1 MTLFH
6 FVVLFLGIVAGA
18 VASISG
24 FGIGSILT
32 PLLASQAG
40 TKAAVAAVSIPH
52 VLGTAVR
59 FWTLRHHINRRVL
72 LGFGLMSAAGGLT
85 GALLNA
91 WANNPVLTV
100 VFGALLVFAGITGL
114 TGLSEKMRFGGKTAW
129 LAGALSGFF
138 GGLVGN
144 QGGIRSASLLG
155 FEISPQEFVGTAT
168 AIGLIVDAARI
179 PVYLAADYDQVRAL
193 WVWVILAAIGVLI
206 GTWIGLTALRR
217 VPPAKFR
224 RAVSGMILALGIYM
238 LLQV

>member
-1 MTLFH
+1 MTVFD
-6 FVVLFLGIVAGA
+6 FVVLLLGIAAGA
-18 VASISG
+18 VASVSG

-52 VLGTAVR
+52 LLGTAVR
-59 FWTLRHHINRRVL
+59 FWTLRRHINRRVL
-72 LGFGLMSAAGGLT
+72 FGFGLMSAAGGLT
-85 GALLNA
+85 GALLNTR
-91 WANNPVLTV
+91 ANNPVLTAI
-100 VFGALLVFAGITGL
+100 FGALLVFAGITGL
-114 TGLSEKMRFGGKTAW
+114 TGVSEKMRFGGKTAW
-129 LAGALSGFF
+129 LAGGMSGFF

-155 FEISPQEFVGTAT
+155 FAISPQEFVGTAT

-179 PVYLAADYDQVRAL
+179 PVYLTNDYDQVRAL
-193 WVWVILAAIGVLI
+193 WFWVLLAAAGVLI

-224 RAVSGMILALGIYM
+224 RVVSSLILALGIYM
-238 LLQV
+238 LFQL

>member
-1 MTLFH
+1 MTIFD
-6 FVVLFLGIVAGA
+6 VVVVFLGIVAGA

-52 VLGTAVR
+52 LLGTAVR
-59 FWTLRHHINRRVL
+59 FWTLRRHINRRVL
-72 LGFGLMSAAGGLT
+72 LSFGLMSAAGGLT

-91 WANNPVLTV
+91 RANNPVLNA
-100 VFGALLVFAGITGL
+100 VFGALLMFAGITGL
-114 TGLSEKMRFGGKTAW
+114 TGLSEKMRFGGKVAW
-129 LAGALSGFF
+129 VAGALSGFF

-179 PVYLAADYDQVRAL
+179 PVYLTNDYDEVRAL
-193 WVWVILAAIGVLI
+193 ELWVLLAAIGVLA

-224 RAVSGMILALGIYM
+224 PVVSSLILALGIYM
-238 LLQV
+238 LFQV